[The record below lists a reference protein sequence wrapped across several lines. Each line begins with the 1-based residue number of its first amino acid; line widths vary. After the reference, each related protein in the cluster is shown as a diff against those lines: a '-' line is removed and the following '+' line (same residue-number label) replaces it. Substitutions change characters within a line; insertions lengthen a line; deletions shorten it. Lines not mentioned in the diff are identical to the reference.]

1 MAYVHLHVT
10 ASSPLPAAD
19 RERTSFPVILDGGDC
34 ARVVTVTFSRVPQLG
49 DRFNLESSVWEIV
62 RVRDLLRG
70 FVARA
75 MTAGACVH

>member
-19 RERTSFPVILDGGDC
+19 RERTSFPVILDGGDR
-34 ARVVTVTFSRVPQLG
+34 ARVVTVPFSRVPQVG
-49 DRFNLESSVWEIV
+49 DRFNFDSGVWEIV

-70 FVARA
+70 FVAQA
-75 MTAGACVH
+75 VTTGTCVH